1 MIIPS
6 IDLRAGQAVQLIGG
20 ETPCLEAGDPVVIA
34 EEFRLAGEIAVVD
47 LDAALGEGDNREVIV
62 KLCKVARCRV
72 GGGIRD
78 YDAARFYLDAGATG
92 LVLGTAA
99 EPELLSRLPK
109 ERVVV
114 ALDAKHG
121 EVVVEGWRKGT
132 GRDVIGRIK
141 ELKPYCNGF
150 LVTFV
155 EREGRM
161 GGTDLERARAI
172 VEAAAPLRVT
182 IAGGVTTAEE
192 IAELDAI
199 GADAQVGMA
208 LYTGHMKLG
217 DAIAAPLVSDRP
229 DGLWPTVIADEHG
242 VALGLAYSNAASL
255 LEAVSSRTGVY
266 HSRKRGLWRKGE
278 TSGATQELLAV
289 DLDCDRDALRFTVR
303 QSGAFC
309 HLSTRSCWG
318 EDIGI
323 ARLARRLNE
332 RMIDA
337 PEGSYTAR
345 LINDPELLSSKILEE
360 ARELVDAQSPDDIAH
375 ETADVIYFA
384 LVKAVREG
392 VRLEDIE
399 KVLDLR
405 ERIVTRRPGDAKET
419 LNE

>member
-6 IDLRAGQAVQLIGG
+6 IDLRGGQAVQLIGG
-20 ETPCLEAGDPVVIA
+20 ETPCLEAGDPIVIA

-47 LDAALGEGDNREVIV
+47 LDAALGTGDNRAAIEA
-62 KLCKVARCRV
+62 LCKVARCRV

-78 YDAARFYLDAGATG
+78 YETALHYLDAGATG

-109 ERVVV
+109 ERIVV
-114 ALDAKHG
+114 ALDAKDG
-121 EVVVEGWRKGT
+121 EVVVEGWQTRT
-132 GRDVIGRIK
+132 GRGIIERIA

-182 IAGGVTTAEE
+182 IAGGVTTAAEV
-192 IAELDAI
+192 AELDAL
-199 GADAQVGMA
+199 GADAQVGMS

-229 DGLWPTVIADEHG
+229 DGLWPTVVVDEHG
-242 VALGLAYSNAASL
+242 IALGLAYSDAASV
-255 LEAVSSRTGVY
+255 LEAVSTRTGVY

-278 TSGATQELLAV
+278 TSGAVQELLAV

-303 QSGAFC
+303 QTGEFC
-309 HLSTRSCWG
+309 HLHTRTCWG
-318 EDIGI
+318 EDDGLE
-323 ARLARRLNE
+323 RLARRLAE
-332 RMIDA
+332 RIASA

-345 LINDPELLSSKILEE
+345 LLKDPELLASKLREE
-360 ARELVDAQSPDDIAH
+360 AKELTEASSSEEVAH
-375 ETADVIYFA
+375 EAADVIYFT
-384 LVKAVREG
+384 LVHAVREG
-392 VRLEDIE
+392 VDLKNIAR
-399 KVLDLR
+399 VLNRRELR
-405 ERIVTRRPGDAKET
+405 VTRRPGNAKEST
-419 LNE
+419 GE